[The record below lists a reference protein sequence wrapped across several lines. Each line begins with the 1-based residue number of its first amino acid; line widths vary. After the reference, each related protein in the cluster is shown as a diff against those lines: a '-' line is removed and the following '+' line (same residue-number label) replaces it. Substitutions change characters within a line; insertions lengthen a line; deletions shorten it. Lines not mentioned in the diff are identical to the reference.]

1 MLFITLGDPLSVN
14 CEILAPLLSRH
25 FSYPVI
31 VIGSKFHWQQQTRS
45 SPMFNELPDLDNDLI
60 TSLKDGYYF
69 HDITN
74 FYGKSCQLAAE
85 LLTVRQRGTLATRSL
100 QALQTINKLRK
111 CAILTAPISK
121 QACAQAGFSYR
132 GQTEYFADLYRCPT
146 IMLLSCPQLHVGL
159 ATNHIAIKELPETL
173 TEELLVTKITLLDKT
188 FKNLLAISKPRLAV
202 CGLNPHCGEQGLY
215 GDEEQR
221 LIIPAIKRCQQQGLK
236 VAGPLAGDT
245 VFHLARNGLCD
256 GVLAMYHDQG
266 LAAIKTF
273 DFYQT
278 VNITGGLPVLRLSPD
293 HGPAADLYQQQRA
306 DNRSFARC
314 LELAD
319 RYILKAQQS

>member
-45 SPMFNELPDLDNDLI
+45 SPTFNELPDLDDNLI

-69 HDITN
+69 HDVTN

-85 LLTVRQRGTLATRSL
+85 LLTVRQRGILATRSL
-100 QALQTINKLRK
+100 EALQTIKELRK
-111 CAILTAPISK
+111 CALLTAPISK

-132 GQTEYFADLYRCPT
+132 GQTEYFADLYHCPT

-159 ATNHIAIKELPETL
+159 VTNHLAIKELPQIL
-173 TEELLVTKITLLDKT
+173 TEELLVSKITLLANT
-188 FKNLLAISKPRLAV
+188 LQELLAISEPHLAV

-221 LIIPAIKRCQQQGLK
+221 LIVPAIKRCQQQGIQ
-236 VAGPLAGDT
+236 VTGPLAGDT
-245 VFHLARNGLCD
+245 VFHMAINGRYD

-293 HGPAADLYQQQRA
+293 HGPAVDLYQQQRA
-306 DNRSFARC
+306 DTRSFARC

-319 RYILKAQQS
+319 EYILKANR

>member
-1 MLFITLGDPLSVN
+1 MLFVTLGDPLSVN
-14 CEILAPLLSRH
+14 CEILGPLLSRN

-31 VIGSKFHWQQQTRS
+31 VIGSKFHWQQQTNS
-45 SPMFNELPDLDNDLI
+45 SLVFNELSDLDDDLI
-60 TSLKDGYYF
+60 ISLKDSYYF
-69 HDITN
+69 YDIN
-74 FYGKSCQLAAE
+74 FYGKSFQLAAE
-85 LLTVRQRGTLATRSL
+85 LLTVEQRGLLAIKSL
-100 QALQTINKLRK
+100 EALQTVKELAK
-111 CAILTAPISK
+111 CVLLTAPISK

-159 ATNHIAIKELPETL
+159 ATNHIAIKELPKTL
-173 TEELLVTKITLLDKT
+173 SEKLLVSKITLLANT
-188 FKNLLAISKPRLAV
+188 LQQLLAISEPRLAV

-236 VAGPLAGDT
+236 VTGPLAGDT
-245 VFHLARNGLCD
+245 VFHLASKGRYD

-293 HGPAADLYQQQRA
+293 HGPAADLYQQQQA

-319 RYILKAQQS
+319 RYLLHEFRT